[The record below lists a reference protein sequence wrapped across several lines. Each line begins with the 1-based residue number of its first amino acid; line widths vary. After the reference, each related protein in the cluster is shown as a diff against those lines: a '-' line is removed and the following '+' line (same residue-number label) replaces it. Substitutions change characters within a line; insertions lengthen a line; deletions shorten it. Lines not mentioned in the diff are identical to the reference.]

1 MNTWNRFWRLSG
13 FERGVAL
20 EAVVALTASSVG
32 LRLAGFRRWR
42 AALDA
47 LARPIVPAQV
57 SEQDEFDA
65 AIEIARVE
73 QSVARHLFFRPNCLE
88 QSVALLWLLETRGI
102 QAELRIGARR
112 EAERF
117 EAHAWV
123 ERNGVILSEA
133 GENHLHFVPFDG
145 PLGSIEAETT
155 P

>member
-20 EAVVALTASSVG
+20 EAGVVLTAGWVG

-47 LARPIVPAQV
+47 LARPAAPARV
-57 SEQDEFDA
+57 SEQDQDDA
-65 AIEIARVE
+65 AREIARVQ
-73 QSVARHLFFRPNCLE
+73 QSVGRHLFFQPNCLE
-88 QSVALLWLLETRGI
+88 QSLTLLWLLQTRGI
-102 QAELRIGARR
+102 AAQLRVGARK
-112 EAERF
+112 EEGRF

-123 ERNGVILSEA
+123 ERKGEVLSEA
-133 GENHLHFVPFDG
+133 GDNHLHFVPFDG
-145 PLGSIEAETT
+145 PLVSMETQT